1 MTPAQWRAD
10 AGKRKQAPTKAGKAS
25 KQHRRRP
32 LAADTGD
39 DMTLNRRSFLARSAL
54 AAPVLGSPMA
64 GWASSDAAIRLVVP
78 FAPGG
83 PGDFTGRLAALHLAK
98 VLGQPVIVENKPGA
112 NGNIGAQQVVDAP
125 ADGGS
130 ILLNTV
136 GMQAINPLLYP
147 NLRYSPSKDL
157 VTMGIASV
165 VPNVLV
171 VHPSKLGVKTVAEL
185 VALGKQQPGKLTYA
199 TYGGGSSAHLYGA
212 MFLRAAGFDAV
223 PVPYKGSAPASADVM
238 AGNVD
243 FLFDSL
249 TTSAG
254 LIQGGRLNGLAL
266 TASRRSPLIPAIP
279 TMPEAGL
286 PAVDLKFWLSLQVH
300 AKTPAATLARLRQA
314 MHQVIQLPEYQ
325 TALTERG
332 AEAMVVDPAKVHQQ
346 VLADSARWLAL
357 GRDMQIQPV

>member
-1 MTPAQWRAD
+1 
-10 AGKRKQAPTKAGKAS
+10 
-25 KQHRRRP
+25 
-32 LAADTGD
+32 
-39 DMTLNRRSFLARSAL
+39 MTLNRRSFLASSAL
-54 AAPVLGSPMA
+54 AAPALGSPMLA
-64 GWASSDAAIRLVVP
+64 WASNDTPIRLVVP

-125 ADGGS
+125 ADGTS

-147 NLRYSPSKDL
+147 SLRYSPSKDL

-185 VALGKQQPGKLTYA
+185 VALGKQQNGKLTYA

-249 TTSAG
+249 TTSVG
-254 LIQGGRLNGLAL
+254 MIQGGRLQGLAL
-266 TASRRSPLIPAIP
+266 ASGQRSPLIQNVP
-279 TMPEAGL
+279 TMKEAGF
-286 PAVDLKFWLSLQVH
+286 PTVNLKFWLSLQVH
-300 AKTPAATLARLRQA
+300 AKTPPAILARLRQA
-314 MHQVIQLPEYQ
+314 LYQVIQLPEYQ
-325 TALTERG
+325 TALTDRG
-332 AEAMVVDPAKVHQQ
+332 AEAMVIEPAKVHQQ

-357 GRDMQIQPV
+357 GKDIQIKPV

>member
-1 MTPAQWRAD
+1 M
-10 AGKRKQAPTKAGKAS
+10 S
-25 KQHRRRP
+25 
-32 LAADTGD
+32 
-39 DMTLNRRSFLARSAL
+39 LNRRSFLTRSAL
-54 AAPVLGSPMA
+54 AAPVLGRPML
-64 GWASSDAAIRLVVP
+64 GWAHADAPIRLVVP

-83 PGDFTGRLAALHLAK
+83 PGDFTGRLAALHLSKA
-98 VLGQPVIVENKPGA
+98 LGQSVIVENKPGA

-125 ADGGS
+125 ADGHS

-147 NLRYSPSKDL
+147 KLRYAPAKDL
-157 VTMGIASV
+157 VALGIASV

-171 VHPSKLGVKTVAEL
+171 VHPSKLGVKTVADL

-199 TYGGGSSAHLYGA
+199 TFGGGSSSHLYGA
-212 MFLRAAGFDAV
+212 MFLRAAGVDAV

-254 LIQGGRLNGLAL
+254 LIQGGKLQGLAI
-266 TASRRSPLIPAIP
+266 TSSQRSPLVNAVP
-279 TMPEAGL
+279 TMKEAGF

-300 AKTPAATLARLRQA
+300 AKTPPATLARLRQA
-314 MHQVIQLPEYQ
+314 LHQVIQLPEYQ
-325 TALTERG
+325 TALTDRG
-332 AEAMVVDPAKVHQQ
+332 AEAMVIEPAQVQQ
-346 VLADSARWLAL
+346 LVLADSARWLAL
-357 GRDMQIQPV
+357 GKDIDIKPV

>member
-1 MTPAQWRAD
+1 MNPQRRHVLAQ
-10 AGKRKQAPTKAGKAS
+10 AGI
-25 KQHRRRP
+25 
-32 LAADTGD
+32 
-39 DMTLNRRSFLARSAL
+39 AL
-54 AAPVLGSPMA
+54 AAATPLWAQASTDTPV
-64 GWASSDAAIRLVVP
+64 RLVVP

-98 VLGQPVIVENKPGA
+98 TLGQPVIVENKPGA

-147 NLRYSPSKDL
+147 QLRYSPGRDL
-157 VTMGIASV
+157 VTLGIASV

-171 VHPSKLGVKTVAEL
+171 VHPDKLGVNTVAEL
-185 VALGKQQPGKLTYA
+185 VALARRQPGRLTYA
-199 TYGGGSSAHLYGA
+199 TFGGGSSSHLYGA
-212 MFLRAAGFDAV
+212 MFLRAAGIEAV

-249 TTSAG
+249 TTSVG
-254 LIQGGRLNGLAL
+254 LIQGRKLKGLAV
-266 TASRRSPLIPAIP
+266 TAGERLPLVPDVP
-279 TMPEAGL
+279 TMQQAGL

-300 AKTPAATLARLRQA
+300 ARTPAPVLARLRQA
-314 MHQVIQLPEYQ
+314 LYQAMLQPEYQ
-325 TALTERG
+325 AALTARG
-332 AEAMVVDPAKVHQQ
+332 AEALVIEPARVHQQ
-346 VLADSARWLAL
+346 VLADAAQWLAL
-357 GRDMQIQPV
+357 GQSIGIRPV